1 MIKSL
6 LIFPAAISR
15 NFNLGNSLSLFGPF
29 DYYISLWPQKDLP
42 SILKKVVILIIVRW
56 NDKESRMFLR
66 DTITMVNN
74 IENYPRIQLLFV
86 FGLPKFATYHEFAQI
101 KSENDLYQDM
111 IIPSE
116 YSFSLKN
123 ISQHKLS

>member
-1 MIKSL
+1 MIL
-6 LIFPAAISR
+6 
-15 NFNLGNSLSLFGPF
+15 
-29 DYYISLWPQKDLP
+29 
-42 SILKKVVILIIVRW
+42 VIVRW
-56 NDKESRMFLR
+56 NDEESRNFLR
-66 DTITMVNN
+66 ETIAMVNK
-74 IENYPRIQLLFV
+74 IENDPKIQLLFV

-101 KSENDLYQDM
+101 KTENDLYQDM

>member
-1 MIKSL
+1 M
-6 LIFPAAISR
+6 
-15 NFNLGNSLSLFGPF
+15 
-29 DYYISLWPQKDLP
+29 
-42 SILKKVVILIIVRW
+42 IIVRW
-56 NDKESRMFLR
+56 NDKESREFLR

-123 ISQHKLS
+123 ISQHKLL

>member
-1 MIKSL
+1 MY
-6 LIFPAAISR
+6 IF
-15 NFNLGNSLSLFGPF
+15 
-29 DYYISLWPQKDLP
+29 LWPQKDLP

-86 FGLPKFATYHEFAQI
+86 FGLPKFATDHEFAQI